1 VRVLKIVEHNSKEEP
16 FGGYTSFMLYRNGKL
31 KRQYNIINTALAV
44 PGTRFKILRILLAK

>member
-1 VRVLKIVEHNSKEEP
+1 MLKVVEHNSKEEP

-44 PGTRFKILRILLAK
+44 AGTRFKILRILLAK

>member
-1 VRVLKIVEHNSKEEP
+1 MLKVVEHNSEEEP

-44 PGTRFKILRILLAK
+44 PGIRFRVLRRLLDK